1 VGRVHRAVLVVVV
14 GAAGLTGCGDDPP
27 CPERPDA
34 VVAERPVELDHE
46 GPALDAEG
54 FGPAGFVLQVVNSQD
69 VVERVRFAIDGRTAL
84 DVDLPAD
91 ADCWGGHGPIFS
103 VAFDLPPGPVD
114 TELDLQGGTSAR
126 ALEVPDDGTIWG
138 VVDVQSQR
146 GWGNL
151 QVYADRPEWG

>member
-1 VGRVHRAVLVVVV
+1 MRRAVLVVAVV
-14 GAAGLTGCGDDPP
+14 SAGPTGCGDDAP
-27 CPERPDA
+27 CPERPA
-34 VVAERPVELDHE
+34 TVAAERPVDLAHE
-46 GPALDAEG
+46 GPSLDAEAVG
-54 FGPAGFVLQVVNSQD
+54 SGAGFVLQVVNSQD
-69 VVERVRFAIDGRTAL
+69 VVERVRFTIDGRTAL

-91 ADCWGGHGPIFS
+91 ADCWGGHGPVFS
-103 VAFDLPPGPVD
+103 VAFDLPPGPID

-151 QVYADRPEWG
+151 QVHADRPVWG